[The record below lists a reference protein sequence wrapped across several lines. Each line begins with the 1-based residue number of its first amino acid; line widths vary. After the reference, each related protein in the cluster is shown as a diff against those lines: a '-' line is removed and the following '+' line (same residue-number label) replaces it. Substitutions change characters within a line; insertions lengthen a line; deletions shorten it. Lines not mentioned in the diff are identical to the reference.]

1 MKNEPTVEERI
12 QMLTNIRTWTLSPEM
27 DDDEFKEV
35 WDSEGDDCSVDIN
48 YSPNNGWIVYLTQ
61 GPGYS
66 RTANVLNKKLDE
78 LPLPDGYQ
86 LLGYGKNNFEV
97 CVQGNTLE
105 EALDKLE
112 GLIDGLKKY
121 RSYKIVFWED

>member
-1 MKNEPTVEERI
+1 
-12 QMLTNIRTWTLSPEM
+12 MLANIRTWTLSPEM
-27 DDDEFKEV
+27 EEDEFKKA

-48 YSPNNGWIVYLTQ
+48 YSQRDGRIVYLTQ

-66 RTANVLNKKLDE
+66 ITANVLNKKLDA

-97 CVQGNTLE
+97 CTQGNTPE

-112 GLIDGLKKY
+112 GLIAGLKKY